1 MMITNSPLQ
10 LAREQLRMS
19 CMSEALSRLN
29 ALGSEENVCL
39 ADGGGGICVSGVF
52 IIGDVSA

>member
-1 MMITNSPLQ
+1 
-10 LAREQLRMS
+10 
-19 CMSEALSRLN
+19 MSEALSRLN